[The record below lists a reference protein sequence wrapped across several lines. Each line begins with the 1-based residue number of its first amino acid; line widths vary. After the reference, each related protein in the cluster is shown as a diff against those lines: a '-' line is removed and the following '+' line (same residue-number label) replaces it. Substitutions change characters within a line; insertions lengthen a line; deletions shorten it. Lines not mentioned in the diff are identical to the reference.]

1 MVLTREVKLPLV
13 LINFKTYQEATGKR
27 ALSLAKIA
35 EKVSKDTGVCFGVA
49 PQHVDLYLL
58 AQSVEIPVFAQH
70 VDPVVYGAFTGHV
83 LPEAVKEAGAVGT
96 LINHSERRLLLSDV
110 DAAVQRAKA
119 VGLLTVICTNNPS
132 VSVAAAALNPWSVA
146 IEPPELIGQG
156 RAVSKVKP
164 EIVSES
170 VERIKRVN
178 RDTIVLCGAGIV
190 DGSDVYAALK
200 LKAEGV
206 LLASGVVKAK
216 DPEAKMRDLASGVV
230 RALS

>member
-1 MVLTREVKLPLV
+1 VVLTREVKPPLI
-13 LINFKTYQEATGKR
+13 LINFKAYQEATGKR
-27 ALSLAKIA
+27 ALSLAKTA

-49 PQHVDLYLL
+49 PQYVDIYLL

-70 VDPVVYGAFTGHV
+70 VDPITYGAFTGYV
-83 LPEAVKEAGAVGT
+83 LPEAVKEVGAIGT

-110 DAAVQRAKA
+110 DAAIRRAKE
-119 VGLLTVICTNNPS
+119 VGLLTIVCTNNPN
-132 VSVAAAALNPWSVA
+132 VSVAAATLNPWSVA

-164 EIVSES
+164 EVVSES

-178 RDTIVLCGAGIV
+178 RDVIVLCGAGIMNG
-190 DGSDVYAALK
+190 DDVHAALK

-216 DPEAKMRDLASGVV
+216 DPEAKMRDLASGVLK
-230 RALS
+230 ASS